1 MAKQVVKASRQR
13 GSRQV
18 GRWVG
23 RQVGRKESGKGDKT
37 GSMGNMAALFAH
49 SNYVSMTDGVGRQ
62 TSLFL
67 SCGKNGQ
74 EGFLQAASGP
84 LFFFQRTAQ
93 FQKCK

>member
-49 SNYVSMTDGVGRQ
+49 SNYVSIMDGVGRH
-62 TSLFL
+62 TLFS

-74 EGFLQAASGP
+74 ECFLQTASG
-84 LFFFQRTAQ
+84 LFLSTPHSSRN
-93 FQKCK
+93 